1 MKKFLLLAFLVGI
14 LVFNI
19 QNQSKAEG
27 LFYTNATYPVTA
39 TGVEVKD
46 LARLKKGSAST
57 TNVLWIVEVGN
68 AGIDEAAKN
77 GAIKKISYVDVNE
90 KTVLIFWRQLT
101 VNVYG
106 E

>member
-1 MKKFLLLAFLVGI
+1 MKKFLLLAFLVGV
-14 LVFNI
+14 LVFNT
-19 QNQSKAEG
+19 QNKSNAMG
-27 LFYTNATYPVTA
+27 VFYTNATYPVTA
-39 TGVEVKD
+39 TGVNTNE

-68 AGIDEAAKN
+68 AGIDEAAKRA
-77 GAIKKISYVDVNE
+77 GIKKISYVDINE
-90 KTVLIFWRQLT
+90 QTVLFFWRQLT